1 MTFFPQNICPLQ
13 IYFVILRH
21 ENMNIKC
28 NIIIYYI
35 RNRQKTEKSKKN
47 GAP

>member
-28 NIIIYYI
+28 NIKTLQT
-35 RNRQKTEKSKKN
+35 RNRQKQNNK
-47 GAP
+47 